1 MKKNQKNQKN
11 QKSLKAK
18 YKRLSNLS
26 LGSVDDGNREIVA
39 YKGIKYSLMRQVEIQ

>member
-1 MKKNQKNQKN
+1 MKKIKKIK
-11 QKSLKAK
+11 KSLKAK